1 MTRPESRDLVPARSA
16 APPDGA
22 AAHPAA
28 PDGGAA
34 PDGAAARPV
43 TPDGAAVPVRVGWTG
58 RAWADNAG
66 TYAAILGHPFIHGLT
81 TGDLPGP
88 SFLYYLGQDA
98 RYIHEFVK
106 AVALVG
112 TKAPDPA
119 AALLLARHAADGLA
133 AESALHE
140 TLAADLGA
148 APGALAG
155 VPAGPTTQAYTSYV
169 IAAAALG
176 DFAEGLAAVL
186 PCLWIYGE
194 VGRWLAQQG
203 SPNPAYQRWIDSY
216 AGPEYAADV
225 AAVLALAD
233 AVGEELT
240 GAQDAR
246 ARARF
251 AAAARY
257 EWMFWDAAWRLEAW
271 PL

>member
-1 MTRPESRDLVPARSA
+1 MTGPEPRDLLPAPSA
-16 APPDGA
+16 GPPASGG

-28 PDGGAA
+28 PGGPTGA
-34 PDGAAARPV
+34 PGGPETGPAGPAR
-43 TPDGAAVPVRVGWTG
+43 DGWTG
-58 RAWADNAG
+58 RAWADIAG
-66 TYAAILGHPFIHGLT
+66 TYVAILDHPFIRGLT
-81 TGDLPGP
+81 TGDLPGD
-88 SFLYYLGQDA
+88 SFLYYIGQDA
-98 RYIHEFVK
+98 HYIHEFVR

-140 TLAADLGA
+140 RLAAELGAPPGTLAR
-148 APGALAG
+148 AP
-155 VPAGPTTQAYTSYV
+155 VGPTTQAYTSYV

-194 VGRWLAQQG
+194 VGRWLAQNG
-203 SPNPAYQRWIDSY
+203 SSSPVYQRWIDSY

-225 AAVLALAD
+225 AAVLEVAD
-233 AVGEELT
+233 AVGAGLT
-240 GAQDAR
+240 AAQDAR

-257 EWMFWDAAWRLEAW
+257 EWMFWDAAWRRESW

>member
-1 MTRPESRDLVPARSA
+1 VPGPEPRHPAPGPPAGPSAVPPGGPGTPPPARA
-16 APPDGA
+16 
-22 AAHPAA
+22 
-28 PDGGAA
+28 
-34 PDGAAARPV
+34 
-43 TPDGAAVPVRVGWTG
+43 GWTG
-58 RAWADNAG
+58 RAWADIAG
-66 TYAAILGHPFIHGLT
+66 TYAAILRHPFIQGLT
-81 TGDLPGP
+81 TGDLPGAA
-88 SFLYYLGQDA
+88 FRYYLGQDA
-98 RYIHEFVK
+98 HYLREFVR

-140 TLAADLGA
+140 ALAADLGA
-148 APGALAG
+148 APGALASG
-155 VPAGPTTQAYTSYV
+155 PAGPTTQAYTSYV

-203 SPNPAYQRWIDSY
+203 SPHPVYQRWIDSY

-233 AVGEELT
+233 AVGEELS
-240 GAQDAR
+240 GPQDAR

-257 EWMFWDAAWRLEAW
+257 EWMFWDAAWRQESW